1 MNDGLFFLCAMGR
14 NCTVATDSNSTRLV
28 PQLVMTSDMRA
39 DALLWAACAL
49 LFYDRRPP
57 ICHETVVTAF
67 NRRYAFAEDP
77 LRVQRLAPM
86 DSAKEREL
94 LRFLTFLSQS
104 APLHHVICVEAFMLP
119 VGSSGEFDAT
129 IYGCASST
137 LNRSEWVG
145 FEAREI
151 YELAHDKGWLTND
164 VLSLMGTKFV
174 IRQNTHT
181 RFTVSYDAN
190 GRTIVDSCV
199 RVNFSSNGSL
209 YALVIFID
217 AMLLIGRF
225 AKVVELLKWM
235 SKPEH
240 CQLQAWMYE
249 LERRSRQRKE
259 RSRQPRL
266 HDDGNNSTTKSMM
279 AQNKTPSS
287 PQDQEDIS
295 HRRQENSRVSSLG
308 HRLPYGPLWS
318 SSGAE
323 TTSIARGDTHRRLL
337 ARRFMDFNEVE
348 FYSIFP
354 RPMYRSDHVAVMR
367 TVTQLLSWLI
377 ILPNSVVWTWSDS
390 VFQKAQGYL
399 CSIKSWVLITMSI
412 NAIWGVIVKF
422 DEPRAYGF
430 VSHTRLDKLEI
441 ILIGAV
447 IAFLQRQDVFSICEI
462 KWASEGQRVN
472 DASSFQGGYIAHGN
486 TFNHHQD
493 DIITTPLCV
502 TWIVYKALFEIIGLS
517 VAASLVWAALK
528 YQAESLIRQSGGFIR
543 RLRRCCQ
550 CRIKNNNHVVAVMGS
565 EAVSPRRFQQVY
577 HRLSLEVALDS
588 PIRAL
593 SLIRSDQSLDVA
605 QHDRIFV
612 APSRYLDSGVLRSD
626 RRIES
631 RVSIAEILRW
641 SPSLAD
647 SIIVS
652 QRHIDVASMSKI
664 IRRMSAGSGQ
674 SLASGVSANE
684 GKQQSWA
691 Q

>member
-1 MNDGLFFLCAMGR
+1 
-14 NCTVATDSNSTRLV
+14 
-28 PQLVMTSDMRA
+28 MRA
-39 DALLWAACAL
+39 DALVWAACAL

-57 ICHETVVTAF
+57 ICHETIVTAF

-77 LRVQRLAPM
+77 LRVQRFVPM
-86 DSAKEREL
+86 DSPKEREL
-94 LRFLTFLSQS
+94 QRFLAFLSQS
-104 APLHHVICVEAFMLP
+104 APLHHVICVEAFELP

-129 IYGCASST
+129 VYGCASPN
-137 LNRSEWVG
+137 LNRSDWVG

-181 RFTVSYDAN
+181 RFTVLYDAI
-190 GRTIVDSCV
+190 GRMIVDSCV

-217 AMLLIGRF
+217 ALLLVGRF

-240 CQLQAWMYE
+240 CQLQAWMYD
-249 LERRSRQRKE
+249 LEKRSRQRKE
-259 RSRQPRL
+259 RSRRPRL
-266 HDDGNNSTTKSMM
+266 IHDGDSG
-279 AQNKTPSS
+279 ATPSRFNQS
-287 PQDQEDIS
+287 VTPSLAQDQEDTS
-295 HRRQENSRVSSLG
+295 HRRQENSQISALG
-308 HRLPYGPLWS
+308 HRLPHGPLWS
-318 SSGAE
+318 SNAAE
-323 TTSIARGDTHRRLL
+323 ATLVARGDTHRRLL
-337 ARRFMDFNEVE
+337 ARRFADFNEVE
-348 FYSIFP
+348 FYSIFS

-367 TVTQLLSWLI
+367 TVTQMLSWLI
-377 ILPNSVVWTWSDS
+377 ILPNSVVWTWGDS

-412 NAIWGVIVKF
+412 NAIWGVVVKF

-447 IAFLQRQDVFSICEI
+447 IAFVQRQEVFSICEI

-472 DASSFQGGYIAHGN
+472 DASSFQGGYVAHGN
-486 TFNHHQD
+486 VFNHHQD
-493 DIITTPLCV
+493 DILTTPLRV

-517 VAASLVWAALK
+517 VAASLLWSVLK
-528 YQAESLIRQSGGFIR
+528 YHVDSLMLRSGAFIWRWR
-543 RLRRCCQ
+543 RSCQ
-550 CRIKNNNHVVAVMGS
+550 CRFKNNNQVVAVIGNES
-565 EAVSPRRFQQVY
+565 VSPRGFQSVY

-593 SLIRSDQSLDVA
+593 SLIRSDQSLEVA

-664 IRRMSAGSGQ
+664 IRRMSAGSGH
-674 SLASGVSANE
+674 SHTSGVSANE